1 MSLDD
6 TRSSKEYHQAQS
18 LKGAYD
24 REEAKDS
31 AVRVA
36 VEMERQNGHFPTRS
50 EMRAAGVPDKAWRD
64 YYGTWREFKR
74 LVDRFGSANLYSFTD
89 DLADLVV
96 RHLCGSDLAIRR
108 RGVSRVKR
116 EKNFQ
121 NALDKDRENVKRI
134 LSDNHV
140 VYGG

>member
-108 RGVSRVKR
+108 RGIGRQKR
-116 EKNFQ
+116 EDNFQ
-121 NALDKDRENVKRI
+121 DDCNEAREIVRSILDQ
-134 LSDNHV
+134 NHV

>member
-6 TRSSKEYHQAQS
+6 TRFTKEYHQTQS
-18 LKGAYD
+18 LKGAFD
-24 REEAKDS
+24 RDAAKDN

-36 VEMERQNGHFPTRS
+36 LELERKNGHFPTRG

-74 LVDRFGSANLYSFTD
+74 LVDRFGSHNLYSFTD
-89 DLADLVV
+89 DLANLIVG
-96 RHLCGSDLAIRR
+96 HLCGSDLAIRR

-121 NALDKDRENVKRI
+121 NALDKARETVKRI